1 MTQAD
6 PPSSNH
12 AAIALEHASVT
23 QRVGRSRSRRRAHPA
38 IGDRQSDLEAVIA
51 GDCRDPFGFL
61 GMHLDG
67 PDGCVTM
74 RVFYPGVT
82 RLEVLHA
89 DGAVSALER
98 IHPAGFWAAALTD
111 HRERFSY
118 KLRAMTPS
126 GLREF
131 YDTYAFP
138 PVLGD
143 LDVHLLREGTHLR
156 TYERL
161 GARPIE
167 MAGVAGTAWAV
178 WAPNARRVSLVGDFC
193 DWDGRRL
200 PMRLRHDCGV
210 WELFVP
216 GVGPDTLYKYEVKGP
231 NGELLP
237 LKADPYAF
245 YAEQPPRS
253 ASIVASAAPFTWH
266 DDGWLAGRQ
275 GRNDRHAPISIYEVH
290 LGSWR
295 RKGEHGGERLTYREL
310 ADTLVPYAT
319 EMGFTH
325 LELMPISEY
334 PFDGSWGYQPISL
347 YAPTSRFGRPEDF
360 AHFVDRCH
368 AANLGI
374 LMDWVPGHFPTD
386 PHGLGYFDGT
396 HLYEHADPRQGFHP
410 DWNTLI
416 FNYGRRE
423 VTNYLLG
430 NALFWLERYHLDGLR
445 VDAVASMLY
454 LDYSRN
460 PGQWIPNAFGG
471 NENLDAIAFIKR
483 MNEIVFREQPG
494 ITTAAE
500 ESTAWPAVSRPTYL
514 GGLGFGFKWNMGWMN
529 DTLRY
534 MSKDPIHRGWHHN
547 DLTFGLLYA
556 FYENFILPL
565 SHDEVVHGKGS
576 LIGRM
581 PGDRWQRFANLR
593 AYFGFMFGHPGK
605 KLLFMGGEFAQEREW
620 NHDESLDWHLL
631 NEPAHQ
637 GVQALVR
644 DLNRLYREWPAL
656 HVHDCEAEGF
666 EWLVVNDANA
676 SVIAFLRRGRPEH
689 RPVLIACNFTP
700 IPRVGYRIGAPA
712 PGWWR
717 EILNTDSQIY
727 GGSNMGNGGGLMAD
741 ALAWGNKPYS
751 LNLTLPPLSTVML
764 APEAG

>member
-1 MTQAD
+1 M
-6 PPSSNH
+6 
-12 AAIALEHASVT
+12 
-23 QRVGRSRSRRRAHPA
+23 
-38 IGDRQSDLEAVIA
+38 GDRQSDLEAAVA
-51 GDCRDPFGFL
+51 GECRDPFGFL

-67 PDGCVTM
+67 PGGCVTV

-82 RLEVLHA
+82 RLELLHG

-98 IHPAGFWAAALTD
+98 VHPAGFWAVALTG
-111 HRERFSY
+111 HRERFPY

-126 GLREF
+126 GPREF
-131 YDTYAFP
+131 YDTYNFA

-167 MAGVAGTAWAV
+167 MAGIAGIAWAV
-178 WAPNARRVSLVGDFC
+178 WAPNARRVSVVGDFC

-216 GVGPDTLYKYEVKGP
+216 GVGPDTLYKYEIKGP
-231 NGELLP
+231 NGDLLP

-253 ASIVASAAPFTWH
+253 ASVVASATQFPWR

-275 GRNDRHAPISIYEVH
+275 GRNDRHAPISIYEVQ

-295 RKGEHGGERLTYREL
+295 RKGERGRERLTYREL
-310 ADTLVPYAT
+310 ADTLVPYAA

-325 LELMPISEY
+325 LELMPVSEY

-360 AHFVDRCH
+360 AHFIDRCH
-368 AANLGI
+368 AAGI
-374 LMDWVPGHFPTD
+374 GVLMDWVPGHFPTD

-454 LDYSRN
+454 LDYSRSS
-460 PGQWIPNAFGG
+460 GQWIPNAFGG
-471 NENLDAIAFIKR
+471 RENLDAIAFLKR
-483 MNEIVFREQPG
+483 MNEITFREQPG

-500 ESTAWPAVSRPTYL
+500 ESTAWPAVSRPVYL

-534 MSKDPIHRGWHHN
+534 MSLDPIHRRWHHN

-576 LIGRM
+576 LIGKM
-581 PGDRWQRFANLR
+581 PGDVWQKFANLR
-593 AYFGFMFGHPGK
+593 AYYGFMWGHPGK
-605 KLLFMGGEFAQEREW
+605 KLLFMGGELGQWSEWSHER
-620 NHDESLDWHLL
+620 SLDWHLL
-631 NEPAHQ
+631 DEPLHKGLQ
-637 GVQALVR
+637 TLVR
-644 DLNRLYREWPAL
+644 DLNALYRELPAL
-656 HVHDCEAEGF
+656 HELDCENAGF
-666 EWLVVNDANA
+666 EWIDASDNEQ
-676 SVIAFLRRGRPEH
+676 SVLSFMRKGRD
-689 RPVLIACNFTP
+689 
-700 IPRVGYRIGAPA
+700 
-712 PGWWR
+712 PGQR
-717 EILNTDSQIY
+717 AI
-727 GGSNMGNGGGLMAD
+727 
-741 ALAWGNKPYS
+741 
-751 LNLTLPPLSTVML
+751 V
-764 APEAG
+764 